1 MMQCNRWKVQ
11 LTLAA
16 HQRGVLGVGEAE
28 VQGQLALGGVDQL
41 GVGKA
46 DLQAEA
52 VLGLV
57 VQSIV
62 RVEAP
67 GPGGRVLDRVGR
79 QLALQ
84 RHLDWGREAQ
94 LDAAEDKEDN
104 LLNARQCNKRGT

>member
-1 MMQCNRWKVQ
+1 MQ

-16 HQRGVLGVGEAE
+16 HQRGVLRVGEAE
-28 VQGQLALGGVDQL
+28 VQGQLALGGDDQL
-41 GVGKA
+41 GVGEA

-57 VQSIV
+57 VQPIV
-62 RVEAP
+62 WVEAP
-67 GPGGRVLDRVGR
+67 GPAGRVLDRVGR

>member
-1 MMQCNRWKVQ
+1 MMQCNRWKVL

-16 HQRGVLGVGEAE
+16 HQRGVLRVGEAQ

-41 GVGKA
+41 GVGEA

-57 VQSIV
+57 VQPIV

-94 LDAAEDKEDN
+94 LDAAKDKEDN
-104 LLNARQCNKRGT
+104 LHITRKSTT

>member
-1 MMQCNRWKVQ
+1 MMQCNRWKVL

-16 HQRGVLGVGEAE
+16 HQRGVLRVGEAQI
-28 VQGQLALGGVDQL
+28 QGQLALGSVDQL
-41 GVGKA
+41 GVGEA

-57 VQSIV
+57 VQPVV

-94 LDAAEDKEDN
+94 LDAAKDKEDN
-104 LLNARQCNKRGT
+104 LLNARKRGI